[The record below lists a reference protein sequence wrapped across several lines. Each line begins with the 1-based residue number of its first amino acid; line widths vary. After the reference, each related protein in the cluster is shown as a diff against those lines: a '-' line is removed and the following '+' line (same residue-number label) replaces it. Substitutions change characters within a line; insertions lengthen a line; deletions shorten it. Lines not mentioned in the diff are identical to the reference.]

1 MPALPTTF
9 QTIRYSTFDRLVA
22 RINRP
27 TLPTVLDAFPE
38 DGVWSVP
45 AHVAADAMQRQVS

>member
-1 MPALPTTF
+1 MPALPPTF
-9 QTIRYSTFDRLVA
+9 ATIRYSAFDRLVA

-27 TLPTVLDAFPE
+27 TLPTVMDAEF
-38 DGVWSVP
+38 DGLAWSVP